1 MQINEILTREQQCIA
16 PDATLTQAAKMMKSL
31 GVDMLPVCEND
42 RLIGTITDHDIVVR
56 ALAAGAKPDNTTVH
70 QAMTREAVYC
80 FEDEDVMEAAL
91 LMKHRQT
98 RRLPVINRDQQLVGV
113 VTFDDLTRTGP
124 SRKNGRR
131 SLTEHLQAGLMI

>member
-1 MQINEILTREQQCIA
+1 MRINEVLTPDPQSIG

-31 GVDMLPVCEND
+31 GVGMLPVCVND
-42 RLIGTITDHDIVVR
+42 RLLGTITDHDIVVR
-56 ALAAGAKPDNTTVH
+56 ALAVGANPDAVTV
-70 QAMTREAVYC
+70 QQTMTPEAVYC
-80 FEDEDVMEAAL
+80 FDDEDVMEAAL

-113 VTFDDLTRTGP
+113 VTLDDLARTSP

-131 SLTEHLQAGLMI
+131 TLNEHLQAGLMI